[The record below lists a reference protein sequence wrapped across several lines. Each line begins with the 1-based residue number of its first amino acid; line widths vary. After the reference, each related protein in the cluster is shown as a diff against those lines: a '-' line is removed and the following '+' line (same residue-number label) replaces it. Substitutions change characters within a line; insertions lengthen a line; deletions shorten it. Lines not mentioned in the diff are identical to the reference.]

1 MRSEEKSGLKHLE
14 VSVCLDAS
22 NTFRVQPATRKRAEE
37 IALDAARKNAKKL
50 KALRWNVSVEA
61 LKKRVKKGQGA
72 GLSPLSCE
80 GENPLA

>member
-37 IALDAARKNAKKL
+37 IARMAQH
-50 KALRWNVSVEA
+50 VE
-61 LKKRVKKGQGA
+61 
-72 GLSPLSCE
+72 LSRDTNFQMEFAEAMIFPE
-80 GENPLA
+80 